1 MKKILFLSVFIAAA
15 GSTVAQVDWPVY
27 RGTVQRTGVQQR
39 EQILSTASLDQL
51 ELLWKRRLGE
61 QALTAPAIVGR
72 LITHHGFQELI
83 FIANSAGDVFA
94 IDDDLNR
101 ILWTRHL
108 PQNAQSCGAGLTA
121 APVFPPL
128 PHNAVD
134 SDEDNP
140 YAPRPV
146 YVLSSDGRLYAL
158 NPMTGKDMSAPAN
171 FVPTNAKVSNL
182 NYRDKVIYTT
192 TSRGCGAPEAVWA
205 LDTAT
210 ATVASYRATDGATVS
225 DAGVTIGA
233 DGTVYAVLR
242 NGTSDIVA
250 LNPKDLKVT
259 DSYSVPGPTQLSGT
273 AAFEWQG
280 REVVAA
286 YGDGLVLLDGK
297 NVGEVQAV
305 AADGLAVSKTLTG
318 RLWLYAASRTG
329 SIVAFTVEDNGNH
342 PVLKRSWSSPLQ
354 ASAAPV
360 IANGIIYLLSAQ
372 SGHTALYAL
381 DALTGQQLYSSGST
395 VESPTLSAG
404 LAVAN
409 GHICFGTQNGT
420 LYCFGLPID
429 L

>member
-1 MKKILFLSVFIAAA
+1 MKKILFLSAFIAAA

-27 RGTVQRTGVQQR
+27 RGNAQRTGAQRR
-39 EQILSTASLDQL
+39 EQILRTTSLSQL
-51 ELLWKRRLGE
+51 QLLWKRGLGE
-61 QALTAPAIVGR
+61 QGLTAPAIVGR
-72 LITHHGFQELI
+72 LITHRGFQELI

-108 PQNAQSCGAGLTA
+108 PQNAQPCGAGLTA

-158 NPMTGKDMSAPAN
+158 NPMTGKDMSAPVN
-171 FVPTNAKVSNL
+171 FVPPNAKVSNL
-182 NYRDKVIYTT
+182 NYRDKIIYTT

-210 ATVASYRATDGATVS
+210 ATVASYRAADSATVS

-250 LNPKDLKVT
+250 LNPNDLNVKH
-259 DSYSVPGPTQLSGT
+259 SSSPPGPNSVERYCCVRVGGSGSSGGVRGRTGSAGT
-273 AAFEWQG
+273 AKMWEKCKRSLQT
-280 REVVAA
+280 
-286 YGDGLVLLDGK
+286 VLRFP
-297 NVGEVQAV
+297 
-305 AADGLAVSKTLTG
+305 KTLTG
-318 RLWLYAASRTG
+318 TLWLYVASRTG
-329 SIVAFTVEDNGNH
+329 SIVAFTVGRTTESPGTET
-342 PVLKRSWSSPLQ
+342 LLEFTAARFGCARSSEWGSSTSWS
-354 ASAAPV
+354 AH
-360 IANGIIYLLSAQ
+360 
-372 SGHTALYAL
+372 SGPHGAIRTRCVDRATALFEWEY
-381 DALTGQQLYSSGST
+381 GR
-395 VESPTLSAG
+395 
-404 LAVAN
+404 VA
-409 GHICFGTQNGT
+409 
-420 LYCFGLPID
+420 YP
-429 L
+429 